1 MRTTGW
7 IDEIPKNLFKL
18 FFLSTISE
26 DSLNLWMKIYF
37 DELTEEPNIIVRME
51 IGETTIIHLL
61 NREISILVEPL
72 AEGGA

>member
-1 MRTTGW
+1 MIFQR
-7 IDEIPKNLFKL
+7 IFSNYLFL
-18 FFLSTISE
+18 FTISE
-26 DSLNLWMKIYF
+26 DWLNLWMKLYF

-72 AEGGA
+72 AEGGV

>member
-1 MRTTGW
+1 MKFQR
-7 IDEIPKNLFKL
+7 IFSNYLFL
-18 FFLSTISE
+18 FTISE
-26 DSLNLWMKIYF
+26 DWLNLWMKIYF

-72 AEGGA
+72 AEGGV